1 MLMFS
6 NFVDALLLR
15 LCSYGLNIPGAI
27 IVDNSGDLRRPTDV
41 FMGLNNSIKNM
52 RAISTHFVT
61 PFISGITPG
70 STTLLIQYVAPIGG
84 AFKHLM
90 AYL

>member
-1 MLMFS
+1 
-6 NFVDALLLR
+6 
-15 LCSYGLNIPGAI
+15 
-27 IVDNSGDLRRPTDV
+27 
-41 FMGLNNSIKNM
+41 M
-52 RAISTHFVT
+52 RVISTHFVT

-70 STTLLIQYVAPIGG
+70 SSTLLIQYVAPIGG